1 MLDRWRHV
9 TLQQK
14 EGHLSRKRYGALLCP
29 ESTIFAY
36 DCCAQRKRFY
46 ILHATVQLTARA
58 ILVPY
63 LLLLRQVLHQVDH
76 LVKFDTKVRF
86 FFRSRYELW
95 LEHLFQHAA
104 DHRRWKVAAANKMN
118 VYSPGGEKKLFKP
131 SSTSSLAAS
140 SYVEPVAPSKPEKEV
155 TFNFPSKVSSLSM
168 SMSFRASKRQKRVE
182 AKKSFKRTRS
192 KLVLMYNQTGMD

>member
-1 MLDRWRHV
+1 M
-9 TLQQK
+9 
-14 EGHLSRKRYGALLCP
+14 
-29 ESTIFAY
+29 
-36 DCCAQRKRFY
+36 
-46 ILHATVQLTARA
+46 
-58 ILVPY
+58 
-63 LLLLRQVLHQVDH
+63 LHQVDH

-192 KLVLMYNQTGMD
+192 KLVLMYNQTGMDWIGRWKKVLKLLTFKRCFTIRMMSSYLCTLACLRHNQAMDTVQMHLVSCKNRVI